1 MQEQPTRCAAQ
12 THVNRMLVR
21 FDHCVQHFRSLHA
34 FLIHQPAADVEQLGE
49 TVLDDLIKITA
60 FLSRLEAVHL
70 ADCEQ
75 ALKTGK
81 DRVCI
86 VGAQQLQGDVHKAR
100 PFLGEI
106 VREDLGDDRDKLSAH
121 VGWRRSENGDQSI
134 TQGRAFF
141 LRNRLVY
148 RVFFRGCP
156 SAIDSVFEVDD
167 R

>member
-1 MQEQPTRCAAQ
+1 
-12 THVNRMLVR
+12 MLVR
-21 FDHCVQHFRSLHA
+21 FHHRVQHFRSLQA
-34 FLIHQPAADVEQLGE
+34 FLIHQSAPDVEQLGE
-49 TVLDDLIKITA
+49 TVLDDLIKVTA

-70 ADCEQ
+70 ANGEQ
-75 ALKTGK
+75 ALKTSK

-100 PFLGEI
+100 PFLGKI
-106 VREDLGDDRDKLSAH
+106 VRKNLGDDRNELGAH

-134 TQGRAFF
+134 TQGWAFF
-141 LRNRLVY
+141 LRNSLVY
-148 RVFFRGCP
+148 RVFFRGSP